1 LERLELTQKRKGQLL
16 AWAGAGNGLLDAWV
30 MRPGWP
36 DQTAQG
42 AVVGGSSR
50 WRAMVRS
57 MERCSRLPRWVR
69 FGSMTVA
76 DNGEYEEGVGGNE
89 NLPEGGWQWWQVNDD
104 DR

>member
-1 LERLELTQKRKGQLL
+1 
-16 AWAGAGNGLLDAWV
+16 
-30 MRPGWP
+30 
-36 DQTAQG
+36 
-42 AVVGGSSR
+42 
-50 WRAMVRS
+50 MVRS